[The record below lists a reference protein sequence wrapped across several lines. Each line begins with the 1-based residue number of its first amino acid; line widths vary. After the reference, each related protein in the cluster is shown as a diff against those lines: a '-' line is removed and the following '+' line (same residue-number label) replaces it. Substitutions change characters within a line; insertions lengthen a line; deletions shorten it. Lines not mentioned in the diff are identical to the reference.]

1 MSVSWI
7 LYLRAKT
14 QLNNTVKQSAE
25 STELPL
31 LMAALELA
39 FDLLPEETGREK
51 IEDAFCLEFGPQVVL
66 P

>member
-1 MSVSWI
+1 MSASWI
-7 LYLRAKT
+7 LFLRAKT
-14 QLNNTVKQSAE
+14 QLNNTLTHPTD

-39 FDLLPEETGREK
+39 FGLLPEETGREK
-51 IEDAFCLEFGPQVVL
+51 IEDAFCLEFEYEVVL

>member
-1 MSVSWI
+1 MSASWI
-7 LYLRAKT
+7 LFLRAKT
-14 QLNNTVKQSAE
+14 QLNNTVTNSTDC
-25 STELPL
+25 TELPL